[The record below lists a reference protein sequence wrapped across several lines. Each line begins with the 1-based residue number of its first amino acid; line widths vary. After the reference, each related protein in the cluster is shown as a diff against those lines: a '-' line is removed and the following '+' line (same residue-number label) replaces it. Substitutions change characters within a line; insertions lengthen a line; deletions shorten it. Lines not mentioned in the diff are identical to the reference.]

1 MEKQTAIQKRKG
13 FCMAVFILR
22 LNRIFTSTMKNTIIG
37 FIKMPKT
44 AKILIEVAVWRLKEM
59 YILIG

>member
-1 MEKQTAIQKRKG
+1 
-13 FCMAVFILR
+13 
-22 LNRIFTSTMKNTIIG
+22 MKNTIIE

-44 AKILIEVAVWRLKEM
+44 AKILSEVAVWKLKEM